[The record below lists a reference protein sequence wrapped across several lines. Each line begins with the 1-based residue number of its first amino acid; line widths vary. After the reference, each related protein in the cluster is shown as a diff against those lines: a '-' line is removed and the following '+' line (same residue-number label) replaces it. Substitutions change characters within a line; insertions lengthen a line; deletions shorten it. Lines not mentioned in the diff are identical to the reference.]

1 MKYSKLTSALAAAT
15 MISGAAAAEDL
26 VLPSEVAATHWKTEY
41 MEQFATDVGEATDGE
56 IDVKIFPAG
65 QLYSDQAALGALG
78 TGAVHMV
85 WPVSVR
91 LETIAPET
99 GVINLPFAISD
110 EMMQNEC
117 MKSGVTEL
125 LSAEMTD
132 SGLRVLGLLRT
143 ADLYFIFSDRKV
155 MSKED
160 LQGAKV
166 RVTGGRVV
174 QDTMRALGISPVSM
188 AASEMSTALSQ
199 GAIDGVFTSPAG
211 WSEMIGMTGE
221 NAFYVPGFSILTYA
235 IVVDD
240 NWFQNLPP
248 EQRDAIQNSVDEI
261 SATQWNE
268 AIEKD
273 KGSLEKMTS
282 QGANL
287 VTADEAEIAEWREL
301 TSETAA
307 NFTDQYPQVIEA
319 MDKLKVDCGTAG

>member
-56 IDVKIFPAG
+56 IGVKIFPAG

>member
-1 MKYSKLTSALAAAT
+1 MQYTRLTAALAAAT
-15 MISGAAAAEDL
+15 MISGIASAEDL

-41 MEQFATDVGEATDGE
+41 MEQFAADVGEATGGE
-56 IDVKIFPAG
+56 IEVKIFPAG

-78 TGAVHMV
+78 TGAVQMV

-125 LSAEMTD
+125 LSDEMTE

-143 ADLYFIFSDRKV
+143 ADLYFIFSDREIAS
-155 MSKED
+155 MED

-211 WSEMIGMTGE
+211 WSEMIGMTGK
-221 NAFYVPGFSILTYA
+221 NAFYVPGFSLLTYA

-240 NWFQNLPP
+240 NWYQNLSP
-248 EQRDAIQNSVDEI
+248 EQRDAIKNSVDEMA
-261 SATQWNE
+261 ATQWSE

-273 KGSLEKMTS
+273 KVSIEKMTS

-287 VTADEAEIAEWREL
+287 VTVDEAEIAQWREL
-301 TSETAA
+301 TAETSA
-307 NFTDQYPQVIEA
+307 NFSDQYPQVVEA
-319 MDKLKVDCGTAG
+319 MDKLKAECDTAG